1 MKRLWRYTLRIG
13 VALACL
19 TGVDVAMAG
28 PAHAAFATEL
38 SGLPDQ
44 FTAGG
49 RVATV
54 SAVVSRSDQGGCIKV
69 RWSMVLGVQGLRLD
83 QMRVERIEETGPF
96 PVEVRAE
103 GDTARL
109 TDRQLDPGTLCPGRT
124 VTAQYRI
131 AFAEDAGQGQV
142 SLAAEA
148 FDENSELLARQ
159 TATREVVGRRA
170 AARPTTAAPT
180 PSEVPTVEPTEAP
193 TVEPTEEPVQVPTVD
208 PFEEENDLADDAEYA
223 DAASAPP
230 AAGAAGSQVSRSGG
244 FGLTEAAFL
253 LGGLLLFLGVG
264 LLLRLRH
271 LNREPEAVV
280 DGRAATVTAWEEQ
293 PGPRGRWRTVPR
305 DGRYLS

>member
-1 MKRLWRYTLRIG
+1 MKRLWRSTLRIG
-13 VALACL
+13 VVLACF
-19 TGVDVAMAG
+19 TGVDVAMAT

-49 RVATV
+49 RVETV
-54 SAVVSRSDQGGCIKV
+54 SAVVSRSDQGDCIKV

-83 QMRVERIEETGPF
+83 QVRVDRIEETGSF
-96 PVEVRAE
+96 PMEVQID
-103 GDTARL
+103 GDVARL

-131 AFAEDAGQGQV
+131 AFARDVGEGRV

-148 FDENSELLARQ
+148 YDQNLQLLSRQ
-159 TATREVVGRRA
+159 TATRAVVGQGA
-170 AARPTTAAPT
+170 SAPSTTAAPT
-180 PSEVPTVEPTEAP
+180 PTEDP
-193 TVEPTEEPVQVPTVD
+193 VEEPGAVPTVD
-208 PFEEENDLADDAEYA
+208 PVDEES
-223 DAASAPP
+223 DAADEGYAGGSTAPP
-230 AAGAAGSQVSRSGG
+230 AAGAAGNQVSQSGAG
-244 FGLTEAAFL
+244 LGLTEAAFL

-271 LNREPEAVV
+271 LTREPEAV
-280 DGRAATVTAWEEQ
+280 DAGAATTGRWDRQ

-305 DGRYLS
+305 DDGYPLR

>member
-19 TGVDVAMAG
+19 TGVDVAMAV

-38 SGLPDQ
+38 GGLPDQ

-54 SAVVSRSDQGGCIKV
+54 SAVVSRSDPGDCIKV

-83 QMRVERIEETGPF
+83 QVRVDRIEETGSF
-96 PVEVRAE
+96 PVEVRTE

-109 TDRQLDPGTLCPGRT
+109 TDRQLDPGTLCQGRT

-131 AFAEDAGQGQV
+131 AFARDVDRGRV

-148 FDENSELLARQ
+148 YDRNLRLLSRQ
-159 TATREVVGRRA
+159 TATREVVGRGVE
-170 AARPTTAAPT
+170 ARPTTASPT
-180 PSEVPTVEPTEAP
+180 PS
-193 TVEPTEEPVQVPTVD
+193 QVPTVD
-208 PFEEENDLADDAEYA
+208 PTEEPVEVPTVDPTEEESDPADDAGYAGGAGEPPAA
-223 DAASAPP
+223 DAAGNQS
-230 AAGAAGSQVSRSGG
+230 GSGL
-244 FGLTEAAFL
+244 GLTEVAFL

-264 LLLRLRH
+264 LLLRLRQ
-271 LNREPEAVV
+271 LTREPEAVV
-280 DGRAATVTAWEEQ
+280 DAVGPAPGRWERGS
-293 PGPRGRWRTVPR
+293 GPRSRWRTVPR
-305 DGRYLS
+305 DGGYLS

>member
-1 MKRLWRYTLRIG
+1 MRLWRSTLRIG

-19 TGVDVAMAG
+19 TGVDVAMAT

-54 SAVVSRSDQGGCIKV
+54 SAVVSRSDQGDCIKV

-83 QMRVERIEETGPF
+83 QVRVDRIEETGSF
-96 PVEVRAE
+96 PVEVRID
-103 GDTARL
+103 GDVARL

-131 AFAEDAGQGQV
+131 AFTGDVGRGRV

-148 FDENSELLARQ
+148 YDVNLQLLSRQ
-159 TATREVVGRRA
+159 TATRAVVGRGA
-170 AARPTTAAPT
+170 AARPTTPT
-180 PSEVPTVEPTEAP
+180 PTPTPVPTVD
-193 TVEPTEEPVQVPTVD
+193 PTEEPVEVPTVD
-208 PFEEENDLADDAEYA
+208 PADEDSDLADDEGYA
-223 DAASAPP
+223 GGTVDPP
-230 AAGAAGSQVSRSGG
+230 AAGAAGNQVSQTGAG
-244 FGLTEAAFL
+244 IGLTEAAFL

-264 LLLRLRH
+264 LLLRLRQ
-271 LNREPEAVV
+271 LTREPDPAEA
-280 DGRAATVTAWEEQ
+280 GAATAGRWERQ
-293 PGPRGRWRTVPR
+293 PSRRSQWRTVPR
-305 DGRYLS
+305 DGGYPLN